1 MTVVLDHVAT
11 QDAFAAMV
19 GITQPRVAALLA
31 EGILPRGGTLAAWL
45 LAYTERL
52 REQAREALD
61 AEAGDKITAT
71 HTLAGWIEGQHDE
84 LSPAGELDGPFADLL
99 NHALGCVDWYEIAQS
114 VMDDEYADWCEDNPQ
129 EETAE

>member
-1 MTVVLDHVAT
+1 MNGWKNYETWVVNL
-11 QDAFAAMV
+11 
-19 GITQPRVAALLA
+19 
-31 EGILPRGGTLAAWL
+31 WL
-45 LAYTERL
+45 TNDSYSDERL

-71 HTLAGWIEGQHDE
+71 HTLAGWLEGQHDE

-114 VMDDEYADWCEDNPQ
+114 VMDDEYAEWCEDNPQ
-129 EETAE
+129 GEVTE

>member
-1 MTVVLDHVAT
+1 MNGWKNYETWVVN
-11 QDAFAAMV
+11 F
-19 GITQPRVAALLA
+19 
-31 EGILPRGGTLAAWL
+31 WL
-45 LAYTERL
+45 TNDSYSDERL

-61 AEAGDKITAT
+61 AEAGDRITAT
-71 HTLAGWIEGQHDE
+71 HTLAGWLEGQHDE

-129 EETAE
+129 EETAV